1 MKYPIYFAQ
10 IEEGDSTAQ
19 HGAAGRKA
27 TANHSPSGSNN
38 PEGQSL
44 FAAHKTIHVREVK
57 GKFNN
62 LRWLFVWLTQLFY
75 FVTPWLM
82 WNGRPAVWL
91 DLQKRFFYIFGW
103 TFSPTDIVYM
113 TLVLI
118 ICALALFL
126 FTTVAG
132 RLWCG
137 YTCPQTVYTEIFM
150 WIERKVE
157 GNRAARIRLEKAP
170 MSASKLIKKIIKHA
184 LWIAVSLA
192 ASFTLVAYFTGAEGT
207 NNGMQLLREIAN
219 HETSFAQVFW
229 IGLYGFMMYLFAGFM
244 REQVCLYMCPYARF
258 QSVMF
263 DPDTLIVTYDEAR
276 GESRGPRKKGVDPRS
291 IGKGDCID
299 CGVCVDVC
307 PTGIDIRNGLQYECI
322 GCGACIDACN
332 EIMDKM
338 GYERGLVR
346 YDTENGVKN
355 KFTQQQLV
363 KRTLRPRVL
372 VYSAIL
378 MVLFIALF
386 VGIGQRTKIRMVV
399 ERDKRTIAVNTEEGL
414 VENVYTLQLSN
425 TDEKVHTVIIS
436 ASGIDGIKIVGK
448 SEVELDPASTD
459 TKIVRVRVDPQKAKA
474 AGVGADGTPIVFH
487 LKSPETGEDLEYK
500 SIYYLPKE

>member
-10 IEEGDSTAQ
+10 VEEGDSTAQ

-27 TANHSPSGSNN
+27 TANHSPTGSNN
-38 PEGQSL
+38 PEGQGL
-44 FAAHKTIHVREVK
+44 FAAHKTIHMREVK

-103 TFSPTDIVYM
+103 TFSPTDTIYM

-150 WIERKVE
+150 WIERKIE
-157 GNRAARIRLEKAP
+157 GNRPARIRLEKAP
-170 MSASKLIKKIIKHA
+170 MSVSKLTKKIVKHA
-184 LWIAVSLA
+184 LWIMVSLA
-192 ASFTLVAYFTGAEGT
+192 ASFTLVAYFTGAEGS
-207 NNGMQLLREIAN
+207 NNGMQLLREIAHN
-219 HETSFAQVFW
+219 ETSFAQVFW
-229 IGLYGFMMYLFAGFM
+229 IGLYGFIMYLFAGFM

-263 DPDTLIVTYDEAR
+263 DPDTLIVTYDTER
-276 GESRGPRKKGVDPRS
+276 GESRGPRKKGIDPRS

-338 GYERGLVR
+338 GYERGLIR

-355 KFTQQQLV
+355 KFTQKQLV
-363 KRTLRPRVL
+363 KRTMRPRVL

-378 MVLFIALF
+378 LALFIALF

-414 VENVYTLQLSN
+414 VENIYNLQLSN
-425 TDEKVHTVIIS
+425 TDEKPHKVDVSVT
-436 ASGIDGIKIVGK
+436 GIDGLKLVGK
-448 SEVELDPASTD
+448 PYFELDPASTD
-459 TKIVRVRVDPQKAKA
+459 KFVVRVRVDPEKAKA
-474 AGVGADGTPIVFH
+474 VGVGAEGAPVIFH
-487 LKSPETGEDLEYK
+487 LKSKETGEDLEYK
-500 SIYYLPKE
+500 SIYYLPKD